1 MRNVKYA
8 LVLVFSM
15 IVLGCKVGNGQL
27 GDGIIRV
34 DMYANYPEKEMILQD
49 FMDVEYIALESTDNF
64 ITKGIVKAVG
74 KNIILVTNSGRD
86 GDIFVFDRAT
96 GKGLRKINR
105 MGQGGEEY
113 SLITEIV
120 LDEDNDEMFVVD
132 YPVRV
137 VLVYDLYGNYKRKF
151 EFADESYYDFLY
163 NYDRDHLLCFKS
175 YLPAIEGEQ
184 SCHILVSK
192 LDGSIT
198 QNIQLPYEQI
208 ETPVVINGEMAV
220 TPAFSLITPS
230 FEDWLVTRASSDTVY
245 SFLQD
250 GRMKP
255 FIVRT
260 PSVHSMM
267 PKIFLFPCLI
277 TNRYYFMYTLKKEV
291 DFETF
296 KGFLGTN
303 LVYDEQENA
312 IFQCKVYNDD
322 VLSKKEVVFN
332 INSVS
337 KEVANCQ
344 VLEAGSLVEL
354 YGENKL
360 KGELREIAAK
370 LDEDSNP
377 VLMLVKHK
385 K

>member
-184 SCHILVSK
+184 SCHILISK

-296 KGFLGTN
+296 KGFLRTN

-332 INSVS
+332 MNSVS

-377 VLMLVKHK
+377 VLMFVKHK

>member
-1 MRNVKYA
+1 MKNVKYA

-27 GDGIIRV
+27 RDGIIRV

-113 SLITEIV
+113 SLVTEIV

-151 EFADESYYDFLY
+151 EFADESYYNFLY

-175 YLPAIEGEQ
+175 YLPAIESEQ

-198 QNIQLPYEQI
+198 QNVQLPYEEI

-220 TPAFSLITPS
+220 TPAFSLITSS
-230 FEDWLVTRASSDTVY
+230 FEDWLVARASSDTVY
-245 SFLQD
+245 SLLQD

-277 TNRYYFMYTLKKEV
+277 TNGYCFMYTLKKEV

>member
-27 GDGIIRV
+27 RDGIIRV

-96 GKGLRKINR
+96 GKGLRRINR

-113 SLITEIV
+113 TLITEIV

-151 EFADESYYDFLY
+151 EFADESYYNFLY

-175 YLPAIEGEQ
+175 YLPAIESEQ

-198 QNIQLPYEQI
+198 QNVQLPYEKI

-230 FEDWLVTRASSDTVY
+230 FEDWLVARASSDTVY

-277 TNRYYFMYTLKKEV
+277 TNGYYFMYTLKKEV

-322 VLSKKEVVFN
+322 FLSKKEVVFN
-332 INSVS
+332 MNSVS